1 MFAICY
7 VLPIFV
13 LLSGMAV
20 LPVIARLGR
29 STRLF
34 AAVQFCFLITVVVGL
49 IPALVIYDMSF
60 SHGLTSG
67 PVWVATY
74 LIVVLTVLS
83 FSRWIRRRVTSR
95 EQSKQTANR

>member
-13 LLSGMAV
+13 LLSGMVV
-20 LPVIARLGR
+20 LPLSAGLGR
-29 STRLF
+29 SPRLF
-34 AAVQFCFLITVVVGL
+34 AAIQVCFSVAVVVGL

-74 LIVVLTVLS
+74 LIVVLTVLF
-83 FSRWIRRRVTSR
+83 FSRWIRRRVTSKDR
-95 EQSKQTANR
+95 K